1 MVVLALLLLPLA
13 LVLSLA
19 TTAAVRSIS
28 NRLGAHDSPG
38 VAGQQKIR
46 RRIPNTGGIAIVA
59 SFVLPLVAGLA
70 AVHILSDSTLGSIAS
85 TFGIAPERLLVHIPG
100 IRSQTPLALQLL
112 AGVLVLHVLGL
123 IDDRKPLGPFLKLVV
138 MALPAIWIAAMSDT
152 RLLTLLD
159 AHVGGPWL
167 SIAVT
172 VLWFLVVTNAMN
184 FMDNMDGLSAGVGA
198 IGASC
203 LLAVALMHGQW
214 FIGACLALLV
224 GALAG
229 FLVFNFPWRLKP
241 DGSGGAS
248 IFMGDGGSVVLGF
261 LLAFLTTRMTFVP
274 GAWVM
279 DEATHKRVLLSTTQ
293 VAEFGVAISNPPW
306 YVVLTP
312 LLVLAVPL
320 YDFASVVILRISQG
334 RSPFVGDQQHLSHRT
349 VRRGVNK
356 RTAVLVLYA
365 FAAATGL
372 SAIPLP
378 TLEPWQALL
387 VGAQAFVLL
396 AGLGLFEWSALR
408 ADQGDGRAS
417 KGVP

>member
-1 MVVLALLLLPLA
+1 MVALALLLIPLA
-13 LVLSLA
+13 FLLSLA
-19 TTAAVRSIS
+19 LTAMVRGVS
-28 NRLGAHDSPG
+28 NRLGAHDSAG
-38 VAGQQKIR
+38 VAGQQKVR
-46 RRIPNTGGIAIVA
+46 RRIPNTGGVAIVA
-59 SFVLPLVAGLA
+59 AFVLPLLAGLA
-70 AVHILSDSTLGSIAS
+70 AFHWLSDAHLRSLADFLVTE
-85 TFGIAPERLLVHIPG
+85 PRRLLDHVSG

-112 AGVLVLHVLGL
+112 ACVLVLHILGL

-138 MALPAIWIAAMSDT
+138 MALPAIWIAAGSDT

-167 SIAVT
+167 SITIT

-261 LLAFLTTRMTFVP
+261 LLAFLTTRMTYISND
-274 GAWVM
+274 G
-279 DEATHKRVLLSTTQ
+279 L
-293 VAEFGVAISNPPW
+293 VAEPFALPEGSGSRMFVQGVPHGPPW
-306 YVVLTP
+306 YSVLVP
-312 LLVLAVPL
+312 LLILAVPL
-320 YDFASVVILRISQG
+320 YDFASVVILRLSQG

-356 RTAVLVLYA
+356 RTAVLVIYA

-408 ADQGDGRAS
+408 ESAGEGLPP
-417 KGVP
+417 KGLP

>member
-1 MVVLALLLLPLA
+1 MVVLALFLLPLA

-19 TTAAVRSIS
+19 TTAVVRSIS

-38 VAGQQKIR
+38 VAGQQKVR

-59 SFVLPLVAGLA
+59 SFVLPLLAGLA
-70 AVHILSDSTLGSIAS
+70 AVSFLSDTTLGSIAS
-85 TFGIAPERLLVHIPG
+85 AVGVAPDRFLAHLPG
-100 IRSQTPLALQLL
+100 IRAQTPLALQLL
-112 AGVLVLHVLGL
+112 ACVLVLHVLGL

-138 MALPAIWIAAMSDT
+138 MTIPALWIAATSDT

-167 SIAVT
+167 SIVIT
-172 VLWFLVVTNAMN
+172 VAWFLVVTNAMN

-214 FIGACLALLV
+214 FVASCLALLI

-261 LLAFLTTRMTFVP
+261 LLAFLTTRMTYVSREGLVP
-274 GAWVM
+274 QPFALPEGSGSQMLVQG
-279 DEATHKRVLLSTTQ
+279 EVH
-293 VAEFGVAISNPPW
+293 GPPW
-306 YVVLTP
+306 YSVLVP
-312 LLVLAVPL
+312 LLILAVPL
-320 YDFASVVILRISQG
+320 YDFVSVVILRLSQG

-408 ADQGDGRAS
+408 ADPGDGRSS
-417 KGVP
+417 KGLP

>member
-1 MVVLALLLLPLA
+1 MVALALLLIPLA
-13 LVLSLA
+13 LVFSLVL
-19 TTAAVRSIS
+19 TAIVRGIS
-28 NRLGAHDSPG
+28 NRLGAHDSAG
-38 VAGQQKIR
+38 VAGQQKVR
-46 RRIPNTGGIAIVA
+46 RRVPNTGGIAIVA
-59 SFVLPLVAGLA
+59 SFALPLIAGLA
-70 AVHILSDSTLGSIAS
+70 SVHFMSDTTLGSLAS
-85 TFGIAPERLLVHIPG
+85 AVGVAPERLLVHIPG

-112 AGVLVLHVLGL
+112 ACVLVLHVLGL

-138 MALPAIWIAAMSDT
+138 MALPAIWIASTSDT

-167 SIAVT
+167 SIAIT

-261 LLAFLTTRMTFVP
+261 LLAFLTTRMTYIS
-274 GAWVM
+274 G
-279 DEATHKRVLLSTTQ
+279 ESL
-293 VAEFGVAISNPPW
+293 VAEPFAMSEESGHRMFVQGVPHGPPW
-306 YVVLTP
+306 YAVLVP
-312 LLVLAVPL
+312 LLILAVPL
-320 YDFASVVILRISQG
+320 YDFASVVLLRLSQG

-349 VRRGVNK
+349 VRRGVSK
-356 RTAVLVLYA
+356 RTAVLVIYA
-365 FAAATGL
+365 FAAATGIN
-372 SAIPLP
+372 AIPLP
-378 TLEPWQALL
+378 TLEPWQA
-387 VGAQAFVLL
+387 VLL
-396 AGLGLFEWSALR
+396 GVQALLIVGGLGVFEWSALR
-408 ADQGDGRAS
+408 AGAGEDQHHP
-417 KGVP
+417 KGHM

>member
-1 MVVLALLLLPLA
+1 MVLLALLLIPVA
-13 LVLSLA
+13 LLLSLA
-19 TTAAVRSIS
+19 LTAVVRGVSD
-28 NRLGAHDSPG
+28 RLGAHDSSG
-38 VAGQQKIR
+38 VAGQQKVR
-46 RRIPNTGGIAIVA
+46 RRVPNTGGIAIV
-59 SFVLPLVAGLA
+59 SSVVLPLLAGLG
-70 AVHILSDSTLGSIAS
+70 AVHVLHDASLASIAS
-85 TFGIAPERLLVHIPG
+85 AVGVAPDRLLVHIPG
-100 IRSQTPLALQLL
+100 IRAQTPLALQLL

-138 MALPAIWIAAMSDT
+138 MALPAIWIAATSDT

-167 SIAVT
+167 SIALT

-214 FIGACLALLV
+214 FIGACLSLLV

-261 LLAFLTTRMTFVP
+261 LLAFLTTRMTYISRDSLVP
-274 GAWVM
+274 QPFALPEGLGNRMLV
-279 DEATHKRVLLSTTQ
+279 E
-293 VAEFGVAISNPPW
+293 GVSHSPPW
-306 YVVLTP
+306 YSVLVP
-312 LLVLAVPL
+312 LLILAVPL
-320 YDFASVVILRISQG
+320 YDFVSVVILRLSQG

-408 ADQGDGRAS
+408 RDAEDTGLAS
-417 KGVP
+417 KGRP